1 MAATQCGNG
10 HIYDSDIYPAC
21 PYCNGAQPMISFGG
35 AQAGSVG
42 PTMGPKSGFGGTP
55 VGSAGPTM
63 GPRDGFGGTPVG
75 SAGPT
80 MGPRDAGF
88 AGGGINPTVG
98 YGDGQSGRTVM
109 DSGKTAPIGGPLGG
123 EGVPVTDYSV
133 TRPPRGYEVRARRV
147 DEDIK
152 TTGRIQKKLGID
164 PVVGWLVCVD
174 GPDKGKDYRLLGR
187 VNTIGRSEK
196 MDVCIK
202 GDQTISSVNHA
213 RIGYGD
219 KNNRFTLI
227 PAEGTNVIYLNG
239 EEVYIPAVL
248 APYDVIEIGETTLV
262 FIPFCSERFTWQKGM
277 TDGRNDSD
285 GTV

>member
-21 PYCNGAQPMISFGG
+21 PYCNGAQPMIDFGTGGAPVGGIGPTRGPQDSFGG
-35 AQAGSVG
+35 TPVGSVG
-42 PTMGPKSGFGGTP
+42 PTMGPRDSGFGG
-55 VGSAGPTM
+55 
-63 GPRDGFGGTPVG
+63 
-75 SAGPT
+75 
-80 MGPRDAGF
+80 
-88 AGGGINPTVG
+88 GISPTVG
-98 YGDGQSGRTVM
+98 FGTSQGGRAVTDV
-109 DSGKTAPIGGPLGG
+109 GKTAPIGGPLGG
-123 EGVPVTDYSV
+123 GGVSVTDYSV
-133 TRPPRGYEVRARRV
+133 TRPPKGYETKGRRV

-164 PVVGWLVCVD
+164 PVVGWLVCID
-174 GPDKGKDYRLLGR
+174 GADKGKDYRLLGR
-187 VNTIGRSEK
+187 INTIGRSEK

-239 EEVYIPAVL
+239 EEVYIPTVL
-248 APYDVIEIGETTLV
+248 APYDVIEIGETALA
-262 FIPFCSERFTWQKGM
+262 FIPFCSAKFTWQKGM
-277 TDGRNDSD
+277 ADSGNGDD